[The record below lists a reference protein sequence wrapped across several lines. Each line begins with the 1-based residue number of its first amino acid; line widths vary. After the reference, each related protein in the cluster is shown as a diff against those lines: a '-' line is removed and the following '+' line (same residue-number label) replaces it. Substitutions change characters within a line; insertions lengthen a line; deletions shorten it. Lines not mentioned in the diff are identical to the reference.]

1 MTIQQRTPPSSAA
14 QRAPSPPAWHRRAVS
29 AALALALLLIGAVSL
44 WSLRPPASRPASVPQ
59 TEFSAERALAR
70 IDDIAAVPHPSG
82 SAAAAEVRDYLVRE
96 LSSLGARP
104 TVQTRVASRLPTDG
118 YPTLGRVSNVHA
130 HVPGSKPTGRVLLV
144 AHYDSVPT
152 GPGASDNGANV
163 AAVLE
168 IVRALRS
175 LPQARNDIDVLFT
188 DAEEA
193 GLLGAQGFVDSGA
206 AGDPRRVAVV
216 NLEARGVSGPALMFQ
231 MEGGLT
237 SAVADS
243 DVVTTSFAGALYS
256 LLPNDTD
263 LSVLAADGM
272 RGINL
277 AYMGGVA
284 RYHTAQDDIAHVNA
298 GSVQHMGDTALAAA
312 RALGAADLAEDE
324 PEATYFSLFG
334 TVVSY
339 PAWLTLPLALAALAA
354 LVLVMV
360 RGRRHGLRPSRAG
373 LAAGSFTA
381 VLLAAAGVGFGGW
394 WLLTAIQPAFGLGIG
409 AVYHPEP
416 YLVAGA
422 LLMVGA
428 LLVWYRWARRRMSPA
443 EATTGVLGWFVALA
457 LVSAVL
463 LPGGAYLF
471 TWPALLGLGALA
483 ATPHAEP
490 RSPLHLLA
498 AGAAALPATVLLLPV
513 AVLVTAAV
521 GLGLSAAP
529 LLMLTLLAA
538 TALPLVESPLVEPR
552 PSRRVSAA
560 LGASLLLGTAAAAAV
575 AASLNGYSDS
585 NPRPVSL
592 AYAWE
597 ADTGTASWLSRGGR
611 EQPAVGRLLTAGPSR
626 LDDRIP
632 SLSGAPLYRGSALK
646 ARDVPE
652 PLLRRTA
659 PDVVDPATGQRTVRL
674 RLTVPGDAFMVDVF
688 ADTTR
693 HSVRGATV
701 DGVDVDATKA
711 VLAEPWGWGIRYA
724 APSDKGVDL
733 TLRTKGDGPLRLRVL
748 SAASGLPEGVDAPRL
763 PPGTGWAGFPVLSGQ
778 TISVRT
784 FSF

>member
-1 MTIQQRTPPSSAA
+1 MTIQQQTPPPSAA
-14 QRAPSPPAWHRRAVS
+14 QRGPSPTTWRRRGVS
-29 AALALALLLIGAVSL
+29 AAIALVLLLIGAASV
-44 WSLRPPASRPASVPQ
+44 WSLRPPSPRPASVPD

-70 IDDIAAVPHPSG
+70 IDDIADAPHPAG
-82 SAAAAEVRDYLVRE
+82 SAAAADVRAYLVRE
-96 LSSLGARP
+96 LRRLDART
-104 TVQTRVASRLPTDG
+104 TVQTRVASRLPSDG
-118 YPTLGRVSNVHA
+118 YPTLARVSNVYA

-188 DAEEA
+188 DAEEP
-193 GLLGAQGFVDSGA
+193 GLLGAQGFVESGV

-237 SAVADS
+237 SAVAES
-243 DVVTTSFAGALYS
+243 DAVTTSFAGALYS

-263 LSVLAADGM
+263 LTVLAADGM

-284 RYHTAQDDIAHVNA
+284 RYHTAHDDIAHVNA
-298 GSVQHMGDTALAAA
+298 GSVQHMGDTALAAV
-312 RALGAADLAEDE
+312 RSLGAADLAEDE
-324 PEATYFSLFG
+324 PATTYFSLFG

-339 PAWLTLPLALAALAA
+339 PQWLTLPLALAALAA

-381 VLLAAAGVGFGGW
+381 VLLTAVGIGFGGW
-394 WLLTAIQPAFGLGIG
+394 WLLTALQPAFGFGIG
-409 AVYHPEP
+409 AVYHPAP
-416 YLVAGA
+416 YLLAGS
-422 LLMVGA
+422 LLMVAA

-457 LVSAVL
+457 LVSAIL

-471 TWPALLGLGALA
+471 TWPALIGLGALA
-483 ATPHAEP
+483 ATLHAEP
-490 RSPLHLLA
+490 RSPLHMLA

-513 AVLVTAAV
+513 AVLVTTAV

-538 TALPLVESPLVEPR
+538 TALPLIEPR

-626 LDDRIP
+626 LDERIP
-632 SLSGAPLYRGSALK
+632 SLSGAPLYRGRALK

-652 PLLRRTA
+652 PLIRRTA
-659 PDVVDPATGQRTVRL
+659 PDVVDPVTGQRTVRL
-674 RLTVPGDAFMVDVF
+674 HLTVPDDAFMVDVF
-688 ADTTR
+688 ANTTH
-693 HSVRGATV
+693 HSVQGATV
-701 DGVDVDATKA
+701 DGVDIDAAKA
-711 VLAEPWGWGIRYA
+711 ALAEPWGWGFRYA
-724 APSDKGVDL
+724 ALSGKGIDL
-733 TLRTKGDGPLRLRVL
+733 TLRTEGNGPLRLRVL
-748 SAASGLPEGVDAPRL
+748 STASGLPDGVDAPRL

-778 TISVRT
+778 TIAVRT